1 MSDLGLPIVTL
12 TTQPSDTQPRKQ
24 ASEFNASLATS
35 TQCQLVYENLCFSVM
50 VKEPGKKAETKKDII
65 KGISGIIQPAR
76 LTAVMGASG
85 AGKTSLLNLLAGH
98 VSNQSGVS
106 GSISVNGEDMM
117 GGRMRTISGFVH
129 QEDVILETM
138 TVREALLFAAHLK
151 LPKTMATEDK
161 AKRALDIAHLL
172 NLTKSLDS
180 RVGSAGNKG
189 ISGGEKRRL
198 SLGMEM
204 VTNPSIMFLDEP
216 TSGLDSFTAHKV
228 ASILATV
235 AHKYQ
240 RTIVCTIH
248 QPSSEVFALFDD
260 VIVLAEG
267 SVVYHGPVPRMVA
280 YFDALGYS
288 CPDNWNPT
296 DFLFMQVLHAG
307 IKASDSVLD
316 FTKVGHEEGQGD
328 RGSAAARDESARI
341 KGLLAAWKES
351 EEGKELASVLAR
363 RDLITSGVHDDS
375 VKTRAGFITE
385 FSQLAIRASNNVFRN
400 NLILKSKVAQTV
412 CLALVVGLVFLR
424 LGNDAKSV
432 QDRQGSLFFIVVQA
446 FFGSLMGALTVFGME
461 RAIFQREHSSKLYG
475 LSSYFSSRFLVELPS
490 HIFLPILSC
499 LIMYWMI
506 GYQNTSDHFWWF
518 ALIIILVDLSGTS
531 LGILIACIFDNI
543 KMALT
548 VQPLV
553 LMPLTVFSG
562 FFINSQSL
570 GWWFRWISFVSPMKY
585 AFIALAKNEF
595 SGLRLECDEAASNAS
610 TCGPDGTWA
619 GESVIT
625 LLGFDDLGTV
635 GFNAGILFLLANGFL
650 AMAYLALWNVVRR
663 QHQ

>member
-1 MSDLGLPIVTL
+1 MSNPGLPSVML
-12 TTQPSDTQPRKQ
+12 TTQPSDKPRKQ
-24 ASEFNASLATS
+24 ASELNASLATS

-50 VKEPGKKAETKKDII
+50 VKEPGKKTETKKDII

-260 VIVLAEG
+260 VIALAEG

-363 RDLITSGVHDDS
+363 RDLITSGVHGDS
-375 VKTRAGFITE
+375 VKTRAGFTTE
-385 FSQLAIRASNNVFRN
+385 FTQLAIRASNNVFRN

-461 RAIFQREHSSKLYG
+461 RAIFQREHGSKLYG

-595 SGLRLECDEAASNAS
+595 SGLRLECDEAANNAS
-610 TCGPDGTWA
+610 PCGIDGTWA

-635 GFNAGILFLLANGFL
+635 GFNAGILFLLASGFL